1 MFAACPAPA
10 RSRQPSF
17 STPMRYEQVGCT
29 GLLIDRRGQ
38 RLVACFLCGCEG
50 RILVRLSI
58 CAADAWAAAAVVVAI
73 VSGCGGAGTGG
84 TTTGGGGGGGTT
96 PDMGSLATMNDS
108 DEYTLTNQASGLVL
122 GIAGQSQTAGTAL
135 AQETSSGSADSLWHV
150 IPMNNGRYN
159 VENMLTHQLMG
170 ITNAST
176 AAGAQVL
183 EWADNGTSDHLWEF
197 YLLKDG
203 NYLIQNV
210 NSGLYLEDADSG
222 TTSSAAIDQNARA
235 TTGTGCSCQEWTLAS
250 TGSSPY
256 PAPAAVSV
264 TYSSSG
270 DSAAIGV
277 HDPSILK
284 AGATYYLFSTH
295 GLIHVH
301 QSTDRINFSD
311 DGYGLPSLPA
321 WTNAYTASS
330 GDLWAPDASAHNGAY
345 WLYYAASTFGSA
357 NSAIG
362 LATSPSGEPG
372 TFADSGA
379 AIYTSANCPGA
390 NAIDPASVVDA
401 SGNAWLAFGSYS
413 NGIQIV
419 PANNATGIPTGA
431 ACTQLAFHPSG
442 SGLEGSYIYPHG
454 GYYYLFASVDT
465 CCQGVTSTY
474 RIIVGRSTAVTGPYT
489 DRGGLALTSGG
500 GTILLSAHGNING
513 PGGESV
519 FTDSDGAILVYHY
532 YDGNNN
538 GNPALGINVL
548 GWTSDGWPY
557 VE

>member
-311 DGYGLPSLPA
+311 DGYGLPRCPPGRTPTPHQVETCGRRMPPRTTARIGSTTRRRLLAAPTRQSDWRPA
-321 WTNAYTASS
+321 R
-330 GDLWAPDASAHNGAY
+330 
-345 WLYYAASTFGSA
+345 AASRARSPIPALRSTLRPIARARMRSIRLRLWMRAEMHGW
-357 NSAIG
+357 
-362 LATSPSGEPG
+362 PSG
-372 TFADSGA
+372 
-379 AIYTSANCPGA
+379 
-390 NAIDPASVVDA
+390 
-401 SGNAWLAFGSYS
+401 
-413 NGIQIV
+413 
-419 PANNATGIPTGA
+419 PTR
-431 ACTQLAFHPSG
+431 TESRLYRRTMQLAFLRAQHAHSLRFTRRG
-442 SGLEGSYIYPHG
+442 RGLKAPTFI
-454 GYYYLFASVDT
+454 
-465 CCQGVTSTY
+465 
-474 RIIVGRSTAVTGPYT
+474 RTAAT
-489 DRGGLALTSGG
+489 
-500 GTILLSAHGNING
+500 TISSHL
-513 PGGESV
+513 
-519 FTDSDGAILVYHY
+519 
-532 YDGNNN
+532 
-538 GNPALGINVL
+538 
-548 GWTSDGWPY
+548 WTRAARA
-557 VE
+557 